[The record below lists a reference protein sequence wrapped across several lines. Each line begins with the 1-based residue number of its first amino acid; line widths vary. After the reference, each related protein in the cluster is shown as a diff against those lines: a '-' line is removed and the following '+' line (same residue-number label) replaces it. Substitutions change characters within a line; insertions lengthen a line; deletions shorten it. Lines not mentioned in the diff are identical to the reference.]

1 VNVQV
6 KLFAVAKQLAG
17 TDTASVELPGEPT
30 VADLRAALARDFPVL
45 EATLASVVFA
55 VNAEYATDQTR
66 LATTDK
72 IACIP
77 PVSGG

>member
-1 VNVQV
+1 MIVQV
-6 KLFAVAKQLAG
+6 KLFAVAKQLVG
-17 TDTASVELPGEPT
+17 GDTASVELPDQAT
-30 VADLRAALARDFPVL
+30 VAELRIALTEDYPALSVIL
-45 EATLASVVFA
+45 SSVVFA

-66 LATTDK
+66 LSTTDE

>member
-1 VNVQV
+1 MNVHV
-6 KLFAVAKQLAG
+6 KLFAVARQLVG
-17 TDTASVELPGEPT
+17 SETASVELPDEPT
-30 VADLRAALARDFPVL
+30 VADLRTALAREYPAL
-45 EATLASVVFA
+45 SPTLASVVFA

-66 LATTDK
+66 LSITDE